1 MTTFSV
7 LLLRSTVVIV
17 WPSTLPTYLHHDL
30 WHDWSVGPWKR
41 TIFCSSVMLPSSH
54 AARSPGDAGVGGA
67 AAGDAG
73 VGGAANPC
81 VRDRSDSAI
90 YRERSV
96 VVGEAEQQTAELDA
110 RRGRLGS
117 RI

>member
-1 MTTFSV
+1 LRSRIAAAYKPCGPSFIVSGGITTFSV

-30 WHDWSVGPWKR
+30 WQDWSVGPWKS

-67 AAGDAG
+67 A
-73 VGGAANPC
+73 
-81 VRDRSDSAI
+81 
-90 YRERSV
+90 
-96 VVGEAEQQTAELDA
+96 
-110 RRGRLGS
+110 
-117 RI
+117 

>member
-41 TIFCSSVMLPSSH
+41 TIFCSSVMLPRSH
-54 AARSPGDAGVGGA
+54 AARSPGDAGLGGA
-67 AAGDAG
+67 AK
-73 VGGAANPC
+73 PC
-81 VRDRSDSAI
+81 VRERSDRAITTSSFGDTDASAHHVEVT
-90 YRERSV
+90 R
-96 VVGEAEQQTAELDA
+96 AA
-110 RRGRLGS
+110 RPWG
-117 RI
+117 